1 MPIEKINDEGRHTVD
16 ASLILSMERTLFA
29 ALNNAW
35 LLAIGG
41 IGLMSVGN
49 DDTRATNLGI
59 VILIGGIIGAI
70 MAYGMHFWRVEQLKK
85 KQAFRYSHSIFWTS
99 MIASMTV
106 ATLILEMYFG
116 ILHPYLQ
123 REKAVTISD

>member
-123 REKAVTISD
+123 REKAVIISD